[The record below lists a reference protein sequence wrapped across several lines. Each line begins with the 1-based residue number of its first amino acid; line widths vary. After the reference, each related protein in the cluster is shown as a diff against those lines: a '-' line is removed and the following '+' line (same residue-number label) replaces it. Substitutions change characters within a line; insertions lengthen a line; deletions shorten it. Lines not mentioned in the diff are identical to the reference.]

1 MSAERFILDNMPKH
15 VHTVGHRIRA
25 QRWLGAP
32 WSQALKA
39 GAKPTLRSREEEVIA
54 TFEGK

>member
-1 MSAERFILDNMPKH
+1 MSAERLILDRMCKH
-15 VHTVGHRIRA
+15 VHTDGHRIRA
-25 QRWLGAP
+25 PRWLGAP

-39 GAKPTLRSREEEVIA
+39 EAKPTLRSREEVVA

>member
-1 MSAERFILDNMPKH
+1 MSVERLILDNMRKR
-15 VHTVGHRIRA
+15 VYTVGHRKRA

-32 WSQALKA
+32 WSRALKA
-39 GAKPTLRSREEEVIA
+39 GAKPTLRSREEVVA